1 METGT
6 ISMQRATETAASCT
20 QAGRRSALN
29 GIISIRIPAR
39 GCGLSR
45 RFLLT
50 GLGGGADGAVVYFYH
65 GIDKREELPMTE
77 QEMKARI
84 ERSRELID

>member
-6 ISMQRATETAASCT
+6 IFMQRATETAASCT

-39 GCGLSR
+39 GLRPFAPVPAYRFRWQSGWGCGILLSWN
-45 RFLLT
+45 T
-50 GLGGGADGAVVYFYH
+50 GAEGSSRAAPVGGTG
-65 GIDKREELPMTE
+65 
-77 QEMKARI
+77 
-84 ERSRELID
+84 RSYRSDPEI